1 MHLSCNHS
9 VLYST
14 GSLAEKSQLNELDVT
29 GESYMT
35 WMPFVNRFRE
45 VLELAVYNAAFIH
58 CIRKEGAKEISDWRN
73 FRFCFAA
80 QMYGAGKTRLGSE
93 FVSQI
98 PVILKQENLI
108 DKYFPPNWVFY
119 KHDLLSIIEK
129 FSQAETKRFDF
140 SGFQTFRQ
148 ILRRFPNSSN
158 EVPTDVL
165 IDYIIAECEKSSSP
179 IFFHF
184 DEVGMFSASD
194 LRQLRDSCW
203 MALREL
209 SDENLKTSFP
219 FFYFSGRGA
228 SYRELGSYGS
238 PVRSHWLILEPLEV
252 SHLNE
257 ILNKS
262 TKQGANAFKFQEKL
276 SGPELKR
283 LLRYVIDWTSGAPR
297 PILYTCHMLEI
308 MSAEFGELYKST
320 EGLKKVFNM
329 LVEYIHSADDIA
341 GELGPV
347 SMRGGIDLDESEKR
361 AYNYMT
367 YSSWQK
373 KVVKVNFELPWTTE
387 VNSSVY
393 LRSFNVFAK
402 TVQRNTIQLVV
413 PYFVTALM
421 RCKAMRLQFQHLFQ
435 FKYAESSPL
444 FEYALPEA
452 ALVHQYLQRYDPN
465 PEWFPKLIP
474 DSRIQCKFQHQLDF
488 WENRGPVVNHNG
500 LLTEEDIREMC
511 NNRGKLN
518 ESHNLEKS
526 LMGYFCDNLKDGE
539 MVLMGSNSSSCDV
552 ITKVKEK
559 FIIEF
564 QMKSGKQ
571 MLSASKIHKELS
583 KSVVHMCPDAGY
595 KSLFVLLCASGTTS
609 GKTDPPSFNPNIDLY
624 VPTVERMKSFFGPEL
639 LRKFQEKR

>member
-1 MHLSCNHS
+1 M
-9 VLYST
+9 
-14 GSLAEKSQLNELDVT
+14 
-29 GESYMT
+29 
-35 WMPFVNRFRE
+35 
-45 VLELAVYNAAFIH
+45 
-58 CIRKEGAKEISDWRN
+58 
-73 FRFCFAA
+73 
-80 QMYGAGKTRLGSE
+80 
-93 FVSQI
+93 
-98 PVILKQENLI
+98 
-108 DKYFPPNWVFY
+108 
-119 KHDLLSIIEK
+119 
-129 FSQAETKRFDF
+129 
-140 SGFQTFRQ
+140 
-148 ILRRFPNSSN
+148 
-158 EVPTDVL
+158 
-165 IDYIIAECEKSSSP
+165 
-179 IFFHF
+179 
-184 DEVGMFSASD
+184 
-194 LRQLRDSCW
+194 RQLRDSCW
-203 MALREL
+203 RALTLLR
-209 SDENLKTSFP
+209 DEHLKTSFP

-228 SYRELGSYGS
+228 SYRELGSHGS
-238 PVRSHWLILEPLEV
+238 PVPSHWLILEPLEV

-257 ILNKS
+257 VLSKS
-262 TKQGANAFKFQEKL
+262 TKQGANAFKFQRKL
-276 SGPELKR
+276 SYPELKR
-283 LLRYVIDWTSGAPR
+283 LLRYIIDWTSGAPR
-297 PILYTCHMLEI
+297 QILYTCHMLE
-308 MSAEFGELYKST
+308 MMFDKYGHFYRSAE
-320 EGLKKVFNM
+320 GLNKVFSM
-329 LVEYIHSADDIA
+329 LVEYINSTPKIA
-341 GELGPV
+341 GELGPI
-347 SMRGGIDLDESEKR
+347 SLRGGVDLDKGEKR

-373 KVVKVNFELPWTTE
+373 KVVKLNFELPWTTE

-402 TVQRNTIQLVV
+402 TKHCNTIQLVV

-488 WENRGPVVNHNG
+488 WENRGPVVEHNG
-500 LLTEEDIREMC
+500 LLTKEDIREMC

-518 ESHNLEKS
+518 KSHNLEKS

-539 MVLMGSNSSSCDV
+539 MVLMGSKTSSCDV

-609 GKTDPPSFNPNIDLY
+609 GKTVPPSCNPNIEVY
-624 VPTVERMKSFFGPEL
+624 VPTVEQMESFFGPGL
-639 LRKFQEKR
+639 LHKFQE

>member
-14 GSLAEKSQLNELDVT
+14 GSLVETLTFDGLSVIE
-29 GESYMT
+29 ESSLT

-45 VLELAVYNAAFIH
+45 VVELAVYNAVFIRR
-58 CIRKEGAKEISDWRN
+58 IREEGEKYICDWRG
-73 FRFCFAA
+73 FHFCFAA
-80 QMYGAGKTRLGSE
+80 QMYGAGKTRLGME
-93 FVSQI
+93 FVKQI
-98 PVILKQENLI
+98 PVILKQEDLI
-108 DKYFPPNWVFY
+108 DKYFPKELV
-119 KHDLLSIIEK
+119 KHKHELLSIIET
-129 FSQAETKRFDF
+129 FSHAETKRFDLTTY
-140 SGFQTFRQ
+140 STF
-148 ILRRFPNSSN
+148 LDFTGDFPNPSN
-158 EVPTDVL
+158 RCPVSVL
-165 IDYIIAECEKSSSP
+165 KDYIVAECEKSSSP

-184 DEVGMFSASD
+184 DEVGMFSAND
-194 LRQLRDSCW
+194 FRELRDSCW
-203 MALREL
+203 RALREL
-209 SDENLKTSFP
+209 SDEHLKTSFP

-228 SYRELGSYGS
+228 AYLELGSHGS
-238 PVRSHWLILEPLEV
+238 RIQSHWLILEPLEV

-257 ILNKS
+257 VLNKS
-262 TKQGANAFKFQEKL
+262 TKQGENAFKFQSNL
-276 SGPELKR
+276 SDPELKQ
-283 LLRYVIDWTSGAPR
+283 LLRYIIDWTSGAPR
-297 PILYTCHMLEI
+297 PILYTCHMLE
-308 MSAEFGELYKST
+308 MMFDKYGKLYRST
-320 EGLKKVFNM
+320 EGLNEVFSM
-329 LVEYIHSADDIA
+329 LVEYINSKPKIA
-341 GELGPV
+341 GELGPITL
-347 SMRGGIDLDESEKR
+347 RGGINLDEGEKM

-367 YSSWQK
+367 YTSWQEK
-373 KVVKVNFELPWTTE
+373 EVKVDFELPWTTE

-393 LRSFNVFAK
+393 LRCFNVFAK
-402 TVQRNTIQLVV
+402 TVKDDTIQLVV

-421 RCKAMRLQFQHLFQ
+421 RCKAMWLQFQHLFQ
-435 FKYAESSPL
+435 FKYAESSLL

-474 DSRIQCKFQHQLDF
+474 DSRIGCKFQHQLDF
-488 WENRGPVVNHNG
+488 WENRGPVVKHNG
-500 LLTEEDIREMC
+500 WLTKEDIREMC

-518 ESHNLEKS
+518 KSHNLDKS

-539 MVLMGSNSSSCDV
+539 MVLMGSKTSSCDV

-571 MLSASKIHKELS
+571 RLSASKIHKELS
-583 KSVVHMCPDAGY
+583 KSVVRMCPNAGY

-609 GKTDPPSFNPNIDLY
+609 RTPVRSRNPNIDLY

>member
-14 GSLAEKSQLNELDVT
+14 GSLAKTSPFNVHSVIQDCSLT
-29 GESYMT
+29 ST
-35 WMPFVNRFRE
+35 PFVNRFRE
-45 VLELAVYNAAFIH
+45 VVELAVYNASFIQS
-58 CIRKEGAKEISDWRN
+58 IREKGVKNIDDWRS
-73 FRFCFAA
+73 FFFCFAA
-80 QMYGAGKTRLGSE
+80 QMYGAGKTRLGQE
-93 FVSQI
+93 FVNQI
-98 PVILKQENLI
+98 PVILKQEDLI
-108 DKYFPPNWVFY
+108 DKYIPEHLVMD
-119 KHDLLSIIEK
+119 KHDLLSIIET
-129 FSQAETKRFDF
+129 FSHAETKRFDLTTY
-140 SGFQTFRQ
+140 STF
-148 ILRRFPNSSN
+148 LDFTGDFPNPSN
-158 EVPTDVL
+158 NIPTYL
-165 IDYIIAECEKSSSP
+165 LSDYIIAECEKSSSP

-184 DEVGMFSASD
+184 DEVGNFSATD
-194 LRQLRDSCW
+194 LRQLRNSCW
-203 MALREL
+203 RALYLLR
-209 SDENLKTSFP
+209 DEHLKTSFP

-228 SYRELGSYGS
+228 AYRELGSHGS
-238 PVRSHWLILEPLEV
+238 PVQSHWLILEPLEV

-257 ILNKS
+257 VLSKS

-297 PILYTCHMLEI
+297 QILYTCHMLEM

-320 EGLKKVFNM
+320 EGLKKVFSM
-329 LVEYIHSADDIA
+329 LVEYINSTPKIA
-341 GELGPV
+341 GELGPI
-347 SMRGGIDLDESEKR
+347 SLRGGVDLDKGEKR

-373 KVVKVNFELPWTTE
+373 KVVKANFKLPWTTE

-393 LRSFNVFAK
+393 LRSLNVFAK
-402 TVQRNTIQLVV
+402 TKHSNTIQLVV

-500 LLTEEDIREMC
+500 LLTKEDIREMC

-609 GKTDPPSFNPNIDLY
+609 GKTVPPSCNPNIEVY
-624 VPTVERMKSFFGPEL
+624 VPTVEQMESFFGPGL
-639 LRKFQEKR
+639 LHKFQE